1 MSNSNDYAELDDTIF
16 SIVDYAFDDD
26 FEDKLKEFED

>member
-16 SIVDYAFDDD
+16 SIVDYVFDDD